1 MAQKNKCYAIIG
13 DNGYGLSPDWSEIT
27 SYFKVLQK
35 EMHHGFQKEEEAYEW
50 LEEQSFARY
59 RISACGLCDL
69 PTLLSRRLVIID
81 DDQHAKRITNS
92 RKPAESKQ
100 VHSISELNQFKD
112 GSKSKKKRSKNERK
126 KALLKDIEK
135 LLDEYLAED

>member
-69 PTLLSRRLVIID
+69 PTLLSRRLIIID
-81 DDQHAKRITNS
+81 DDQQVKRITNN
-92 RKPAESKQ
+92 RKPTDIKE
-100 VHSISELNQFKD
+100 VHSISESGQSMDVLK
-112 GSKSKKKRSKNERK
+112 GKKKRSKKERK
-126 KALLKDIEK
+126 KAFLKDIEK

>member
-27 SYFKVLQK
+27 SYFKVLRK
-35 EMHHGFQKEEEAYEW
+35 EMHHGFQTEEEAYEW

-69 PTLLSRRLVIID
+69 PTLQSRRLIIID
-81 DDQHAKRITNS
+81 DDQHAKRITNN
-92 RKPAESKQ
+92 RKPTDIKE
-100 VHSISELNQFKD
+100 VHSISESGQSMDVLK
-112 GSKSKKKRSKNERK
+112 GKKKRSKKERK
-126 KALLKDIEK
+126 KAFLKDIEK